1 MKLSQVAETTL
12 HNQLKNWY
20 ARPGDVIEAPVD
32 GYLIDILRED
42 LLVEIQTRSFS
53 SLRIKLET
61 LLPHHPVRLVHPIA
75 NEKWIVRQ
83 AESKAKPGKR
93 RKSPKRGRV
102 EHVFKELVY
111 IPHLVDD
118 PNFSLE
124 ILLTREEEH
133 WVDDGRGSWRRKGW
147 RVAERYLLE
156 VVERVEL
163 VSPTDYLGL
172 LPDDLPDPFT
182 TLDLAQQ
189 AGIPRR
195 LAQQMAYSLRAMQ
208 LIQIAD
214 TKGRERFYT
223 PLGGW

>member
-1 MKLSQVAETTL
+1 MRLSSVAETTL

-20 ARPGDVIEAPVD
+20 AMPGDTIEAPVE
-32 GYLIDILRED
+32 GYLIDILRGD

-53 SLRIKLET
+53 SLRSKLET
-61 LLPHHPVRLVHPIA
+61 LLPQHAVRLVHPIA
-75 NEKWIVRQ
+75 QEKWIVRQ
-83 AESKAKPGKR
+83 GKDKSKLSKR
-93 RKSPKRGRV
+93 RKSPKHGRV
-102 EHVFKELVY
+102 EQVFKELVY
-111 IPHLVDD
+111 IPHLVGKS
-118 PNFSLE
+118 NFSLE

-133 WVDDGRGSWRRKGW
+133 WVDDGSGSWRRKGW

-163 VSPTDYLGL
+163 SSPKDYLRL
-172 LPDDLPDPFT
+172 LPEDLPDPFT

-195 LAQQMAYSLRAMQ
+195 LAQQMAYSMRAIDM
-208 LIQIAD
+208 IQIAD

-223 PLGGW
+223 PLEG